1 MILKR
6 LRTLSLRQ
14 KMMALNLFGGTV
26 TLLFTFVLFSCIYF
40 YTAQQRLAANAMAT
54 ARLLA
59 QNITPMLVF
68 GDREATRSLL
78 ATLDQQTEIL
88 AATVYTATGEVFA
101 TWTHPHNAVKAA
113 GVPAAPLTSITF
125 GTLLESGQ
133 LEIVVPMMQE
143 GEQVGAFL
151 LRESLHSI
159 SRDIRQFILIG
170 LALTLVA
177 IALTALLL
185 HRLQLRALAPVF
197 EMSNLAERVATQYD
211 YRLRAR
217 AQNDDEIG
225 RLARCFNEM
234 LERIEARE
242 IALTAEI
249 GERRAAERKL
259 DRLAHYDSLTQL
271 PNRYLFQKEI
281 QRTVEETVADDGL
294 TALLFI
300 DLDNFKLVNDTAGHD
315 AGDLLL
321 KVVAK
326 RLSAVLRGS
335 DRLYRLGGDEFAAVL
350 PHLGGIAQAESLA
363 ERIIATLASPMLI
376 CGMEMRVGA
385 SIGIASCS
393 GQGVEPALLLR
404 QADIAMYAAKQS
416 GKNTYRLYERSMA
429 VAAQA
434 RLDPPSPVDPD

>member
-6 LRTLSLRQ
+6 PRTLPLRQ
-14 KMMALNLFGGTV
+14 KMMALNLFGGAI
-26 TLLFTFVLFSCIYF
+26 TLLVTFALFSFVYF
-40 YTAQQRLAANAMAT
+40 YSAQQRVTANAMAT

-68 GDREATRSLL
+68 GDREAARALL
-78 ATLDQQTEIL
+78 ATLDQQTDIL
-88 AATVYTATGEVFA
+88 SATVYGAEGHVFA
-101 TWTHPHNAVKAA
+101 TWAHPRQPAGTVAVS
-113 GVPAAPLTSITF
+113 AAPLTTF
-125 GTLLESGQ
+125 GAMLESGQ
-133 LEIVVPMMQE
+133 LEIVVPMLQE
-143 GEQVGAFL
+143 GERVGAFQ
-151 LRESLHSI
+151 LRESLQSI
-159 SRDIRQFILIG
+159 SQEIRQFVLIG
-170 LALTLVA
+170 LALTLIASALAA
-177 IALTALLL
+177 ILL

-197 EMSNLAERVATQYD
+197 ELSNLAERVATQYD

-217 AQNDDEIG
+217 VQADDELG

-242 IALTAEI
+242 SALTAEI

-281 QRTVEETVADDGL
+281 QRVIGGAVADGHL

-326 RLSAVLRGS
+326 RLSAVLRDS
-335 DRLYRLGGDEFAAVL
+335 DRLYRLGGDEFAAIL
-350 PHLGGIAQAESLA
+350 PQLGSIAQAEALA

-385 SIGIASCS
+385 SIGIAQCAIQS
-393 GQGVEPALLLR
+393 VEPALLLR
-404 QADIAMYAAKQS
+404 QADIAMYAAKQA
-416 GKNTYRLYERSMA
+416 GKNAYRVYDRSMVA
-429 VAAQA
+429 AAQA
-434 RLDPPSPVDPD
+434 RLDPPALADAD